1 MEEVA
6 PCIEAFL
13 DKLFDHVQPIDVQTV
28 LKISDDQVSLARP
41 LFTEDQSTMNAIPF
55 AENNMVMVKSSFL
68 GSPIL
73 DSFSSS
79 TEEENNLTEPK
90 FIGFIY
96 PMDNETIKPDTLA
109 VIQTNGHCEIS
120 ENTHEFEDS
129 FPNINLTQLLAIP
142 EGNQNSN
149 SDQWHVSPTD
159 TEGLSVTHSSVVP
172 DEKNSEHNSR
182 QYSKGM
188 NPVFV
193 TAGGKKI
200 HPPSTLA
207 IDKARHLI
215 FDDVFSSSSDVNPL
229 DKEIILHDC
238 VDLIAVTSELKS
250 VPSTDDNSK
259 KTNSTVVGT
268 NSLHFS
274 VRSSSRMLP
283 GLDEVHNTLST
294 EEPAQLLKIPSG
306 ANHSCKTSFDKT
318 ELSSVLCYT
327 KPSTTSN
334 KIVPAFTGQLTLI
347 SDAALQKAKSL
358 FASVESSGDGESITS
373 GPSVVSGSA
382 IGFVSASG
390 RQLAPISDAALQKAK
405 SLFASVESSGDGE
418 SITSGP
424 SVVSGSAIGFK
435 AKSLF
440 ASVESSGDGESIT
453 SGPSVVSGSAI
464 GFVSASGRQ
473 LAPISDAALQKAKSL
488 FASVESSG
496 DGESITSGPSVVSGS
511 AIGFV
516 SASGR
521 QLAPISEIALQKT
534 KNGIVISKNP
544 AVDKPNQSDALNSQV
559 ASIYT
564 LPTFNKESM
573 GHVNLVP
580 VNGCDLSKALQQR
593 EGFVYD
599 ENSTQNVSHSGKK
612 ASCDSS
618 VWDGDLDTGLS
629 LTDALEQN
637 NNLSD
642 IGSDGDSLVCL
653 MEKSQFRETV
663 QAIMYNHGLHP
674 SDSNAFLASPG
685 VSLRLVSRDWLEH
698 HYDLIVWKL
707 GCTALRFSSLEQGPL
722 PADYFSPHHVLLRL
736 RYRYDRE
743 LDAAERPALRR
754 IVELDDTPARRLVL
768 CVSELDTSDTKLIK
782 ARLTDG
788 WYQLVWQLDPSLA
801 RLIRSRRIRV
811 GSKLVTAGAELVS
824 VDSVTGASE
833 NARTVCTRPGGSG
846 DYNHGHLFE
855 SDGAAVGVAL
865 KLHGNSTRPVPWYMK
880 LGFTIAQPKS
890 GIGLYP
896 VALSSLEADGGL
908 CVAIRVVIQVSKF
921 LSSQRRKQPTHSE
934 LSALGNDGEALFSA
948 VMGALDPPEAEA
960 DLSDSQRDAI
970 RQFKETALLNA
981 VAEATPT
988 RKAST
993 TRTSDPFV
1001 PPNPPRHVGC
1011 MEPGTVLSLSGGRNT
1026 TIRLLSSTIKETK
1039 KVDPLDS
1046 VDENLIS
1053 QVYEPRCA
1061 LSVTDV
1067 QRLSASS
1074 AQSYRTP
1081 RVDQEQDLL
1090 CSVRA
1095 LVIDMKQNATLSM
1108 KRLLLQTRQNERLN
1122 SHLDRL
1128 TRLAE
1133 CHWSLGSGSLRTTTS
1148 MSVPRFSASINT
1160 PVKMGFSSLV
1170 HSLTP
1175 QDVTPIA
1182 GLRERTPLRTPAR
1195 PPQSL
1200 KQCLEWNTPVL
1211 PSTSVL
1217 HFQTPII
1224 PNISTPEQ
1232 TISATAACEVK
1243 KNTSEF
1249 SFFSQP
1255 KAEPFLNR
1263 GLRSTPRTGLSRR
1276 GRPRNRNPTTATAH
1290 PTDRT
1295 TAQTHSLMQLPP
1307 LSVTTPVSTDPSE
1320 LPSSNLQNPT
1330 PLIFGEDQLSET
1342 PKPKRRRIS
1351 PVLTCKEHQTDRD
1364 EKENHSE
1371 PFEINSPPQFILEDT
1386 QELISS
1392 PVYSSSR
1399 HPASPLRA
1407 SNPAVCSV
1415 SLDLSSMEVS
1425 TEDLDVSI
1433 ADLVKTRRRTSSR
1446 PFPTSSTPTRTKSR
1460 YFSAQE

>member
-13 DKLFDHVQPIDVQTV
+13 DKIFDHVQPIDVQTV

-55 AENNMVMVKSSFL
+55 PENNMVMVKSSFL

-73 DSFSSS
+73 DSFSSIA
-79 TEEENNLTEPK
+79 EEENNLTEPK

-109 VIQTNGHCEIS
+109 VIQTNSHCEIS
-120 ENTHEFEDS
+120 EHTHEFEDS

-159 TEGLSVTHSSVVP
+159 TEGLSVTHSSVAP

-200 HPPSTLA
+200 HPPSTMA

-215 FDDVFSSSSDVNPL
+215 FDDAFSSSSDVNLL

-274 VRSSSRMLP
+274 VRSSSGMLP

-294 EEPAQLLKIPSG
+294 EEPAQLLNIPSD
-306 ANHSCKTSFDKT
+306 ATHSHETSFDKT

-334 KIVPAFTGQLTLI
+334 RIVRAFTGQLTLM
-347 SDAALQKAKSL
+347 SEVAPQKTKSL
-358 FASVESSGDGESITS
+358 FASVESAGDDESITS

-382 IGFVSASG
+382 TGFVSASG
-390 RQLAPISDAALQKAK
+390 RQLAPISDAALQKAR
-405 SLFASVESSGDGE
+405 SLFASVESAGDGE

-424 SVVSGSAIGFK
+424 SVVSGSATGFLAPISDAALQK
-435 AKSLF
+435 ARSLF
-440 ASVESSGDGESIT
+440 ASVESAGDGESIT
-453 SGPSVVSGSAI
+453 SGPSVVSGSAT

-473 LAPISDAALQKAKSL
+473 LAPISDAALQKARSL
-488 FASVESSG
+488 FASVESAG

-511 AIGFV
+511 ATGFV
-516 SASGR
+516 SSSGR
-521 QLAPISEIALQKT
+521 QLAPISEIALQKA
-534 KNGIVISKNP
+534 KNWIVISKNP
-544 AVDKPNQSDALNSQV
+544 AVDEPNQSDALNSQV
-559 ASIYT
+559 ASIYA
-564 LPTFNKESM
+564 LPTFNKEATE
-573 GHVNLVP
+573 HANLAP
-580 VNGCDLSKALQQR
+580 INGCDLSKAPQQS
-593 EGFVYD
+593 EGLVYD
-599 ENSTQNVSHSGKK
+599 ESSTQNVSHSGKK

-674 SDSNAFLASPG
+674 SDSNLEALRIQGRFEQQEVISQKLKAAVAKKGNSSALHETGSLHCPGLLWRLRLSKRRLTNANTSPTNHRSYESWSSLLHTLVRSSKCGLVKKKFSLPGTAHLPADFSTFSIRTAARVRWLLDENNHKVLDFPMCYEIGDRVKVFPDGFGCAGKKELISAFLASPG

-707 GCTALRFSSLEQGPL
+707 GCTALRFSPLEQGPL

-846 DYNHGHLFE
+846 DYDHGHLFE

-880 LGFTIAQPKS
+880 LGFAIAQPKS

-908 CVAIRVVIQVSKF
+908 CAAIRVVIQRRYTLQYMETLETVDDQTIDASDGPGSAPK
-921 LSSQRRKQPTHSE
+921 SSWKRHVFRSE
-934 LSALGNDGEALFSA
+934 RAEQ
-948 VMGALDPPEAEA
+948 AEA
-960 DLSDSQRDAI
+960 AQHDILRRNACDRV
-970 RQFKETALLNA
+970 LNNL
-981 VAEATPT
+981 VP
-988 RKAST
+988 R
-993 TRTSDPFV
+993 RTGEISYMSHPK
-1001 PPNPPRHVGC
+1001 
-1011 MEPGTVLSLSGGRNT
+1011 LSL
-1026 TIRLLSSTIKETK
+1026 I
-1039 KVDPLDS
+1039 
-1046 VDENLIS
+1046 
-1053 QVYEPRCA
+1053 
-1061 LSVTDV
+1061 
-1067 QRLSASS
+1067 
-1074 AQSYRTP
+1074 
-1081 RVDQEQDLL
+1081 
-1090 CSVRA
+1090 
-1095 LVIDMKQNATLSM
+1095 
-1108 KRLLLQTRQNERLN
+1108 
-1122 SHLDRL
+1122 
-1128 TRLAE
+1128 
-1133 CHWSLGSGSLRTTTS
+1133 
-1148 MSVPRFSASINT
+1148 
-1160 PVKMGFSSLV
+1160 
-1170 HSLTP
+1170 
-1175 QDVTPIA
+1175 
-1182 GLRERTPLRTPAR
+1182 
-1195 PPQSL
+1195 
-1200 KQCLEWNTPVL
+1200 
-1211 PSTSVL
+1211 
-1217 HFQTPII
+1217 
-1224 PNISTPEQ
+1224 
-1232 TISATAACEVK
+1232 
-1243 KNTSEF
+1243 
-1249 SFFSQP
+1249 
-1255 KAEPFLNR
+1255 
-1263 GLRSTPRTGLSRR
+1263 
-1276 GRPRNRNPTTATAH
+1276 
-1290 PTDRT
+1290 
-1295 TAQTHSLMQLPP
+1295 
-1307 LSVTTPVSTDPSE
+1307 
-1320 LPSSNLQNPT
+1320 
-1330 PLIFGEDQLSET
+1330 
-1342 PKPKRRRIS
+1342 
-1351 PVLTCKEHQTDRD
+1351 
-1364 EKENHSE
+1364 
-1371 PFEINSPPQFILEDT
+1371 
-1386 QELISS
+1386 
-1392 PVYSSSR
+1392 
-1399 HPASPLRA
+1399 
-1407 SNPAVCSV
+1407 
-1415 SLDLSSMEVS
+1415 
-1425 TEDLDVSI
+1425 
-1433 ADLVKTRRRTSSR
+1433 
-1446 PFPTSSTPTRTKSR
+1446 
-1460 YFSAQE
+1460 

>member
-28 LKISDDQVSLARP
+28 LKISDDQ
-41 LFTEDQSTMNAIPF
+41 
-55 AENNMVMVKSSFL
+55 

-73 DSFSSS
+73 DSFSSIA
-79 TEEENNLTEPK
+79 EEENNLTEPK

-159 TEGLSVTHSSVVP
+159 TEGLSVTHSSVAP

-200 HPPSTLA
+200 HPPSTMA

-215 FDDVFSSSSDVNPL
+215 FDDAFSSSSDVNLL

-274 VRSSSRMLP
+274 VRSSSGMLP

-294 EEPAQLLKIPSG
+294 EEPAQLLNIPSD
-306 ANHSCKTSFDKT
+306 ATHSHETSFDKT

-334 KIVPAFTGQLTLI
+334 RIVRAFTGQLTLM
-347 SDAALQKAKSL
+347 SEVAPQKTKSL
-358 FASVESSGDGESITS
+358 FASVESAGDGESITS

-382 IGFVSASG
+382 TGFVSASG
-390 RQLAPISDAALQKAK
+390 RQLAPISDAALQKAR
-405 SLFASVESSGDGE
+405 SLFASVESAGDGE

-424 SVVSGSAIGFK
+424 SVVSGS
-435 AKSLF
+435 
-440 ASVESSGDGESIT
+440 VT
-453 SGPSVVSGSAI
+453 
-464 GFVSASGRQ
+464 GFVSS
-473 LAPISDAALQKAKSL
+473 
-488 FASVESSG
+488 
-496 DGESITSGPSVVSGS
+496 
-511 AIGFV
+511 
-516 SASGR
+516 SGR
-521 QLAPISEIALQKT
+521 QLAPISEIALQKA
-534 KNGIVISKNP
+534 KNWIVISKNA

-559 ASIYT
+559 ASIYA
-564 LPTFNKESM
+564 LPTFNKEATE
-573 GHVNLVP
+573 HANLAP
-580 VNGCDLSKALQQR
+580 INGCDLSQAPQQS
-593 EGFVYD
+593 EGLVYD
-599 ENSTQNVSHSGKK
+599 ESSTQNVSHSGKK

-618 VWDGDLDTGLS
+618 VWDGDLDTGLL

-642 IGSDGDSLVCL
+642 IGSDGDSLVCI

-674 SDSNAFLASPG
+674 SDSNLEALRIQGRFEQQEVISQKLKAAVAKKGNSSALHETGSLHCPGLLWRLRLSKRRLTNANTSPTNHRSYESWSSLLHTLVRSSKCGLVKRKFSLPGTAHLPADFSTFSIRTAARVRWLLDENNHKVLDFPMCYEIGDRVKVFPDGFGCAGKKELISAFLASPG

-707 GCTALRFSSLEQGPL
+707 GCTALRFSPLEQGPL

-846 DYNHGHLFE
+846 DYDHGHLFE

-880 LGFTIAQPKS
+880 LGFAIAQPKS

-908 CVAIRVVIQVSKF
+908 CAAIRVVIQRRYTLQYMETLETVDDQTIDASDGPRSAPK
-921 LSSQRRKQPTHSE
+921 SSWKRHVFRSERAEQAEAAQHDILKRNAFDRVLNNLVPRRTGQRRKQPTHSE

-970 RQFKETALLNA
+970 RQFKETALRNA

-988 RKAST
+988 RKL
-993 TRTSDPFV
+993 DP
-1001 PPNPPRHVGC
+1001 
-1011 MEPGTVLSLSGGRNT
+1011 E
-1026 TIRLLSSTIKETK
+1026 
-1039 KVDPLDS
+1039 
-1046 VDENLIS
+1046 
-1053 QVYEPRCA
+1053 
-1061 LSVTDV
+1061 
-1067 QRLSASS
+1067 
-1074 AQSYRTP
+1074 
-1081 RVDQEQDLL
+1081 
-1090 CSVRA
+1090 
-1095 LVIDMKQNATLSM
+1095 
-1108 KRLLLQTRQNERLN
+1108 
-1122 SHLDRL
+1122 
-1128 TRLAE
+1128 
-1133 CHWSLGSGSLRTTTS
+1133 
-1148 MSVPRFSASINT
+1148 
-1160 PVKMGFSSLV
+1160 
-1170 HSLTP
+1170 
-1175 QDVTPIA
+1175 
-1182 GLRERTPLRTPAR
+1182 
-1195 PPQSL
+1195 
-1200 KQCLEWNTPVL
+1200 
-1211 PSTSVL
+1211 
-1217 HFQTPII
+1217 
-1224 PNISTPEQ
+1224 
-1232 TISATAACEVK
+1232 
-1243 KNTSEF
+1243 
-1249 SFFSQP
+1249 
-1255 KAEPFLNR
+1255 
-1263 GLRSTPRTGLSRR
+1263 
-1276 GRPRNRNPTTATAH
+1276 NPT
-1290 PTDRT
+1290 
-1295 TAQTHSLMQLPP
+1295 
-1307 LSVTTPVSTDPSE
+1307 
-1320 LPSSNLQNPT
+1320 
-1330 PLIFGEDQLSET
+1330 
-1342 PKPKRRRIS
+1342 
-1351 PVLTCKEHQTDRD
+1351 
-1364 EKENHSE
+1364 
-1371 PFEINSPPQFILEDT
+1371 
-1386 QELISS
+1386 
-1392 PVYSSSR
+1392 
-1399 HPASPLRA
+1399 
-1407 SNPAVCSV
+1407 
-1415 SLDLSSMEVS
+1415 MEV
-1425 TEDLDVSI
+1425 
-1433 ADLVKTRRRTSSR
+1433 
-1446 PFPTSSTPTRTKSR
+1446 
-1460 YFSAQE
+1460 